1 MQHRMDGEAILQS
14 CVTDFFMDP
23 SFQSDVDSFIKENC
37 KLFKST
43 SIYLDD
49 ATGGVELENVGVREH
64 THEQMDCFG
73 RFTAMFDK
81 NLDDFLKSK
90 SISKRDFM
98 KICQR
103 SYQSAQ
109 EDGQDNMGTMLVDLL
124 LATSEYDTFC
134 VMMSNEYRER
144 HQKGDFGDDETLE
157 EGKCSR
163 DGSILRHK

>member
-1 MQHRMDGEAILQS
+1 MQWKKYL
-14 CVTDFFMDP
+14 
-23 SFQSDVDSFIKENC
+23 SDSSAVIDVK
-37 KLFKST
+37 
-43 SIYLDD
+43 
-49 ATGGVELENVGVREH
+49 GVAPRNELENVGVREH
-64 THEQMDCFG
+64 THEHMDCFG

-81 NLDDFLKSK
+81 NLDNFLKSK
-90 SISKRDFM
+90 NISKRDFM

-134 VMMSNEYRER
+134 VMMSNKYRER
-144 HQKGDFGDDETLE
+144 QQRGDFGDDETVE

-163 DGSILRHK
+163 DESISRHK

>member
-1 MQHRMDGEAILQS
+1 MIPYCSHVLRTFHGS
-14 CVTDFFMDP
+14 
-23 SFQSDVDSFIKENC
+23 SFQSDVDSFIEENC

-64 THEQMDCFG
+64 THEHMDCFG
-73 RFTAMFDK
+73 RFTSMFDK
-81 NLDDFLKSK
+81 NLDNFLKSK

-124 LATSEYDTFC
+124 LATSEYDTLRYD
-134 VMMSNEYRER
+134 VKRIQER

-163 DGSILRHK
+163 DGIFAP